1 MPTPLGPPSPTPN
14 PRWACRVRCR
24 ATSRTRP
31 EGSHSTPSLRA
42 EEARRPQEV
51 LTLAEYIGRRILQII
66 PVLLGVSI
74 IVFFM
79 VRAIPGDP
87 AQILLGQQAT
97 NEQVQQLRAN
107 MGLDRPVVVQYA
119 VFLRDAVT
127 GDLGDSIVTG
137 RPVTTELLVRFPA
150 TLELTVFAMFIAI
163 AVGVPVGVI
172 SAVRQYS
179 LLDKLTSVL
188 ALTGISIPI
197 FWLAMVLI
205 LIFGVRLELLPF
217 PGRLSSGVSIQA
229 YTGLVLVDSL
239 LTGNFGAFWDGFKH
253 LIMPALALG
262 TIPMAVITRM
272 TRSSM
277 LEVMGEDYVRT
288 ARAKGVVP
296 RRVVFKHALRNAML
310 PTITVIG
317 LQVGPLMGGEIVT
330 ETIFSWPGVGYITYV
345 SINSRDYAM
354 IQGVVL
360 YGALLF
366 VLVNLVVD
374 ILYAVLDPRVRY

>member
-1 MPTPLGPPSPTPN
+1 M
-14 PRWACRVRCR
+14 
-24 ATSRTRP
+24 
-31 EGSHSTPSLRA
+31 
-42 EEARRPQEV
+42 
-51 LTLAEYIGRRILQII
+51 
-66 PVLLGVSI
+66 LLGVSI

-97 NEQVQQLRAN
+97 HEQVQQLRAH
-107 MGLDRPVVVQYA
+107 MGLDKPVIVQYT

-137 RPVTTELLVRFPA
+137 RPVITELLVRFPA
-150 TLELTVFAMFIAI
+150 TLELTAFAMFIAI

-172 SAVRQYS
+172 SAVSQYS

-229 YTGLVLVDSL
+229 VTGLVLVDSL

-310 PTITVIG
+310 PTVTVIG
-317 LQVGPLMGGEIVT
+317 LQVGLLMGGAVIT
-330 ETIFSWPGVGYITYV
+330 ETIFSWPGVGQIAYE
-345 SINSRDYAM
+345 SIYRRDYAM

-360 YGALLF
+360 YAAALF
-366 VLVNLVVD
+366 VLVNLLVD
-374 ILYAVLDPRVRY
+374 VLYAVLDPRVRY

>member
-1 MPTPLGPPSPTPN
+1 M
-14 PRWACRVRCR
+14 
-24 ATSRTRP
+24 
-31 EGSHSTPSLRA
+31 
-42 EEARRPQEV
+42 
-51 LTLAEYIGRRILQII
+51 
-66 PVLLGVSI
+66 
-74 IVFFM
+74 FFM

-97 NEQVQQLRAN
+97 QEQVQQLRAH
-107 MGLDRPVVVQYA
+107 MGLDKPVIVQYV
-119 VFLRDAVT
+119 VFLRDAIT

-137 RPVTTELLVRFPA
+137 RPVVTELLVRFPA
-150 TLELTVFAMFIAI
+150 TLELTAFAMFIAV

-172 SAVRQYS
+172 SAVKQYS
-179 LLDKLTSVL
+179 LLDKTTSVL
-188 ALTGISIPI
+188 ALTGISMPI
-197 FWLAMVLI
+197 FWLAMILI

-217 PGRLSSGVSIQA
+217 PGRLSSGLSIQA
-229 YTGLVLVDSL
+229 FTGLVLVDSL
-239 LTGNFGAFWDGFKH
+239 LTGNFGAFWDGLKH

-296 RRVVFKHALRNAML
+296 WRVVFKHALRNAIL
-310 PTITVIG
+310 PTVTVIG
-317 LQVGPLMGGEIVT
+317 LQVGLLMGGAVVT
-330 ETIFSWPGVGYITYV
+330 ETIFSWPGVGQIAYD
-345 SINSRDYAM
+345 SIYSRDYAM

-366 VLVNLVVD
+366 VLVNLIVD

>member
-1 MPTPLGPPSPTPN
+1 
-14 PRWACRVRCR
+14 
-24 ATSRTRP
+24 
-31 EGSHSTPSLRA
+31 
-42 EEARRPQEV
+42 
-51 LTLAEYIGRRILQII
+51 
-66 PVLLGVSI
+66 VLLGVSI

-127 GDLGDSIVTG
+127 GDLGNSIVTG
-137 RPVTTELLVRFPA
+137 RPVTTELLVRLPA
-150 TLELTVFAMFIAI
+150 TLELTAFAMFIAI

-317 LQVGPLMGGEIVT
+317 LQVGLLMGGAVVT
-330 ETIFSWPGVGYITYV
+330 ETIFSWPGVGQIAYE
-345 SINSRDYAM
+345 SIYRRDYAM

-360 YGALLF
+360 YAALLF

-374 ILYAVLDPRVRY
+374 VLYAVLDPRVRY

>member
-1 MPTPLGPPSPTPN
+1 
-14 PRWACRVRCR
+14 
-24 ATSRTRP
+24 
-31 EGSHSTPSLRA
+31 
-42 EEARRPQEV
+42 
-51 LTLAEYIGRRILQII
+51 
-66 PVLLGVSI
+66 VLLGVSI

-107 MGLDRPVVVQYA
+107 MGLDKPVVVQYV

-127 GDLGDSIVTG
+127 GDLGNSIVTG

-150 TLELTVFAMFIAI
+150 TLELTAFAMFIAI

-317 LQVGPLMGGEIVT
+317 LQVGLLMGGAIVT
-330 ETIFSWPGVGYITYV
+330 ETIFSWPGVGQIAYE
-345 SINSRDYAM
+345 SIYRRDYAM

-360 YGALLF
+360 YAALLF
-366 VLVNLVVD
+366 VLVNLAVD
-374 ILYAVLDPRVRY
+374 VLYAVLDPRVRY